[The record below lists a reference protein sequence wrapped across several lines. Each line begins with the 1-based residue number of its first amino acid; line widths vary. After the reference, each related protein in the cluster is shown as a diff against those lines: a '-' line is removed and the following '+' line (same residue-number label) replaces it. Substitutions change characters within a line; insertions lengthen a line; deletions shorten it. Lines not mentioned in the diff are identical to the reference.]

1 MENKLED
8 NRGTLNFKDVYV
20 NLFYSINRN
29 TLKFESVYSPATKL
43 SEVVNHYLMDM
54 EYFTR
59 KCINFPGILYKKK
72 IEQLKLELTRKTIG
86 ILIDKYY
93 ENTLFNYRRDY
104 YPNLSLLEDIDEFTY
119 DSIMSNID
127 TEIRYIDHYTDH
139 YLSKIESLVYSVNDK
154 SVKNLFNFVK
164 DTYNVSFSSKE
175 DNDRMYRLLEKLDS
189 FLSVYYYYTRIEQL
203 TKEIRRKESDDTV
216 FKYHEDVNEL
226 KREWSIIVDKA
237 PYTIN
242 TEEHSRINDNFI
254 NIFTKAE
261 IYSTKTANLK
271 FSKTFLDGLS
281 KDIFNDK
288 KVRGYLEKSIKNI
301 SITQENKSIKISF
314 SLVVPF
320 NKIEKFTGLKY
331 DGVLDGVR
339 IHRALSDLIITQLIH
354 ILSFK
359 IDKYEPDKTND
370 KDNIKD
376 KLVTLSEELQ
386 SLIEE
391 IE

>member
-1 MENKLED
+1 MENKLGG

-43 SEVVNHYLMDM
+43 SEVINHYIMDM

-59 KCINFPGILYKKK
+59 KSINFPGILYKKR

-86 ILIDKYY
+86 IIIDKYY
-93 ENTLFNYRRDY
+93 ENSDSRTKEP
-104 YPNLSLLEDIDEFTY
+104 YPYLHLLEDIDEYTY
-119 DSIMSNID
+119 NTIIERVDS
-127 TEIRYIDHYTDH
+127 EIGHIRSYIAH
-139 YLSKIESLVYSVNDK
+139 YLVKIETLVHSVNDK
-154 SVKNLFNFVK
+154 AIKNLYYFVKNS
-164 DTYNVSFSSKE
+164 YNISLSTKE
-175 DNDRMYRLLEKLDS
+175 NNDLVPRLLEKLDN
-189 FLSVYYYYTRIEQL
+189 FLSIYYYYDIIEQL
-203 TKEIRRKESDDTV
+203 TEEIKRKESDDTV

-226 KREWSIIVDKA
+226 KREWSIVVDKA
-237 PYTIN
+237 PCTIN
-242 TEEHSRINDNFI
+242 TEEYSRVNDNFI
-254 NIFTKAE
+254 NTFTKAE
-261 IYSTKTANLK
+261 IYSAKTANVK
-271 FSKTFLDGLS
+271 FSKTFLNDLS

-288 KVRGYLEKSIKNI
+288 KVRGYLEKFIKNI
-301 SITQENKSIKISF
+301 SITQEDKSIKISF
-314 SLVVPF
+314 SLIVPF
-320 NKIEKFTGLKY
+320 NRIEKFTGLKY
-331 DGVLDGVR
+331 DKALDGVR

-354 ILSFK
+354 ILAFK

-376 KLVTLSEELQ
+376 KLVSLSEELQ

>member
-1 MENKLED
+1 MENKITG
-8 NRGTLNFKDVYV
+8 NRGVLNFKDVYV

-59 KCINFPGILYKKK
+59 KSINFPGIIYKNK
-72 IEQLKLELTRKTIG
+72 IDQLKLKLTKRTIE
-86 ILIDKYY
+86 IIYNKYH
-93 ENTLFNYRRDY
+93 ENTLSNYRRDY
-104 YPNLSLLEDIDEFTY
+104 YPSLSLLEDVDEFTY
-119 DSIMSNID
+119 DSIMSNIN
-127 TEIRYIDHYTDH
+127 TEIRYIDHYMDH
-139 YLSKIESLVYSVNDK
+139 YLSKIGSLVYSVNDK
-154 SVKNLFNFVK
+154 TVKNLYYFVK
-164 DTYNVSFSSKE
+164 NSYNVSFSSKE
-175 DNDRMYRLLEKLDS
+175 DSPMYRLLEKLDS
-189 FLSVYYYYTRIEQL
+189 FLSIYYYYAIIEQL

-237 PYTIN
+237 PCTIN
-242 TEEHSRINDNFI
+242 TEEHSRVNDNFI
-254 NIFTKAE
+254 NIFTRAE
-261 IYSTKTANLK
+261 IYSAKTANLK

-288 KVRGYLEKSIKNI
+288 KVRGYLEKFIKNI
-301 SITQENKSIKISF
+301 SITQEDKSIKISF
-314 SLVVPF
+314 SLIVPF
-320 NKIEKFTGLKY
+320 NRIEKFTGLKY
-331 DGVLDGVR
+331 DGALDGVR

-354 ILSFK
+354 ILAFK
-359 IDKYEPDKTND
+359 IYKYEPDKTND

-376 KLVTLSEELQ
+376 KLVSLSEELQ

>member
-1 MENKLED
+1 MENKLGG

-43 SEVVNHYLMDM
+43 SEVINHYIMDM

-59 KCINFPGILYKKK
+59 KSINFPGILYKKK
-72 IEQLKLELTRKTIG
+72 IDQLKLKLTKRTIE
-86 ILIDKYY
+86 IIYNKYH
-93 ENTLFNYRRDY
+93 ENTLSNYRRDY
-104 YPNLSLLEDIDEFTY
+104 YPNLSLLEDIGEFTY

-127 TEIRYIDHYTDH
+127 TEIRYIDHYMDH

-154 SVKNLFNFVK
+154 TVKNLFNFVK
-164 DTYNVSFSSKE
+164 NSYNVSFTSKE
-175 DNDRMYRLLEKLDS
+175 DSPMYRLLEKLDS
-189 FLSVYYYYTRIEQL
+189 FLSIYYYYTIIEQL
-203 TKEIRRKESDDTV
+203 IKEIRRKESDDTV

-237 PYTIN
+237 PCTIN
-242 TEEHSRINDNFI
+242 TEEHSRVNDNFI
-254 NIFTKAE
+254 NIFTRAE
-261 IYSTKTANLK
+261 IYSAKTANVK
-271 FSKTFLDGLS
+271 FSKTFLNGLS

-288 KVRGYLEKSIKNI
+288 KVRGYLEKFIKNI
-301 SITQENKSIKISF
+301 SITQEDKSIKISF
-314 SLVVPF
+314 SLIVPF
-320 NKIEKFTGLKY
+320 NRIEKFTGLKY
-331 DGVLDGVR
+331 DGALDGVR

-354 ILSFK
+354 ILAFK

-376 KLVTLSEELQ
+376 KLVSLSEELQ

>member
-1 MENKLED
+1 MENKLGS

-43 SEVVNHYLMDM
+43 SEVINHYIMDM

-59 KCINFPGILYKKK
+59 KSINFPGIIYKKK
-72 IEQLKLELTRKTIG
+72 IDRLKLELTRKTIE
-86 ILIDKYY
+86 IIYNKYH
-93 ENTLFNYRRDY
+93 ENTLSNYRRDY

-127 TEIRYIDHYTDH
+127 TEIRYIDHYMDH

-154 SVKNLFNFVK
+154 TVKNLFNFVK

-175 DNDRMYRLLEKLDS
+175 DGDRVYKLLEKLDS
-189 FLSVYYYYTRIEQL
+189 LLSIYYYYAIIEQL
-203 TKEIRRKESDDTV
+203 IKEIRRKESDDTV

-237 PYTIN
+237 PCTIN
-242 TEEHSRINDNFI
+242 TEEHSRVNDNFI
-254 NIFTKAE
+254 NIFTRAE
-261 IYSTKTANLK
+261 IYSAKTANSK
-271 FSKTFLDGLS
+271 FSKMFLNELS
-281 KDIFNDK
+281 KDVFNDK
-288 KVRGYLEKSIKNI
+288 KVRGYLEKFIKNI
-301 SITQENKSIKISF
+301 SITQEDKSIKISF
-314 SLVVPF
+314 SLIVPF
-320 NKIEKFTGLKY
+320 NRIEKFTGLKY
-331 DGVLDGVR
+331 DKALDGVR

-354 ILSFK
+354 ILAFK
-359 IDKYEPDKTND
+359 IDKYEPDKIND

-376 KLVTLSEELQ
+376 KLINLSEELQ

-391 IE
+391 I

>member
-1 MENKLED
+1 MENKITT
-8 NRGTLNFKDVYV
+8 NRGKLNFKDVYV
-20 NLFYSINRN
+20 NLFYSINRS

-43 SEVVNHYLMDM
+43 SEVINHYLTDM

-59 KCINFPGILYKKK
+59 KSINFPGIIYKNK
-72 IEQLKLELTRKTIG
+72 IDRLKLELTRKTIG
-86 ILIDKYY
+86 IIIDKYY
-93 ENTLFNYRRDY
+93 ENSDSRTKEP
-104 YPNLSLLEDIDEFTY
+104 YPYLHLLEDIDEYTY
-119 DSIMSNID
+119 NTIIERVDS
-127 TEIRYIDHYTDH
+127 EIGHVRSYIAH
-139 YLSKIESLVYSVNDK
+139 YLVKIETLVHSDNDK
-154 SVKNLFNFVK
+154 AIKNLYYFVKNS
-164 DTYNVSFSSKE
+164 YNISLSSKE
-175 DNDRMYRLLEKLDS
+175 NNDLVPRLLEKLDN
-189 FLSVYYYYTRIEQL
+189 FLSIYYYYGIIEQL
-203 TKEIRRKESDDTV
+203 TEEIKRKESDDTV

-237 PYTIN
+237 PCTIN
-242 TEEHSRINDNFI
+242 TEEYSRVNDNFI
-254 NIFTKAE
+254 SIFTRAE
-261 IYSTKTANLK
+261 IYSAKTANLK

-288 KVRGYLEKSIKNI
+288 KVRGYLEKFIKNI

-314 SLVVPF
+314 SLIVPF
-320 NKIEKFTGLKY
+320 NRIEKFTGLKY
-331 DGVLDGVR
+331 DKALDGVR

-354 ILSFK
+354 ILAFK

-376 KLVTLSEELQ
+376 KLVSLSEELQ